1 MENGVCKVC
10 GIVVAV
16 YNMDVNKSGDK
27 TYYKQKFSISFE
39 DKKNNK
45 RYANLELKNQK
56 INEFGKII
64 EQSYIGNTEITCWV
78 DISDY
83 RASSWASCNCFK
95 IRKETNC
102 KTKRMSNHT
111 MITLPSLPSKRAAKM
126 VLPKVQTMAVYL
138 FDLRR

>member
-16 YNMDVNKSGDK
+16 YNMEVNKSGDK

-39 DKKNNK
+39 DKKNNT

-56 INEFGKII
+56 INEFGKLI
-64 EQSYIGNTEITCWV
+64 EQSYIGKKEITCWV

-83 RASSWASCNCFK
+83 RASSWPSCNCFK
-95 IRKETNC
+95 IKEGNQLQDETYVKPYDDNTPIVAI
-102 KTKRMSNHT
+102 KTCSEDGVAENSGNGGG
-111 MITLPSLPSKRAAKM
+111 LP
-126 VLPKVQTMAVYL
+126 
-138 FDLRR
+138 F

>member
-16 YNMDVNKSGDK
+16 YNMEVNKSGDK

-39 DKKNNK
+39 DKKNNT

-64 EQSYIGNTEITCWV
+64 EQSNIGKTEITCWV

-95 IRKETNC
+95 IKEGNQLQDETYVKPYDDNAPIVAI
-102 KTKRMSNHT
+102 KTCSEDGVAEGTDNGG
-111 MITLPSLPSKRAAKM
+111 LP
-126 VLPKVQTMAVYL
+126 
-138 FDLRR
+138 F

>member
-1 MENGVCKVC
+1 MENGFCKVC

-16 YNMDVNKSGDK
+16 YKMEENKSGDK

-39 DKKNNK
+39 DRKNNI

-64 EQSYIGNTEITCWV
+64 EQSYIGKTEITCWV

-83 RASSWASCNCFK
+83 RSSSWPSCNCFK
-95 IRKETNC
+95 IKEGKQLQDETYVKPYDDNAPIVAI
-102 KTKRMSNHT
+102 KTFSEDGVAESADNGG
-111 MITLPSLPSKRAAKM
+111 LP
-126 VLPKVQTMAVYL
+126 
-138 FDLRR
+138 F

>member
-16 YNMDVNKSGDK
+16 YNMEVNKSGDK

-39 DKKNNK
+39 DKKNNT

-64 EQSYIGNTEITCWV
+64 EQSYIGKTEITCWV

-95 IRKETNC
+95 IKEGNQLQDETYV
-102 KTKRMSNHT
+102 KTYDDNAPIVAIKTCSEDGVAEDSGNGGG
-111 MITLPSLPSKRAAKM
+111 LP
-126 VLPKVQTMAVYL
+126 
-138 FDLRR
+138 F

>member
-16 YNMDVNKSGDK
+16 YNMEVNKSGDK

-39 DKKNNK
+39 DKKNNT

-56 INEFGKII
+56 INEFGKLI
-64 EQSYIGNTEITCWV
+64 EQSYIGKKEITCWV

-95 IRKETNC
+95 IKEGNQMQDETYVKPYDDNAPIVAI
-102 KTKRMSNHT
+102 KTCSEDSVSEGTDNGG
-111 MITLPSLPSKRAAKM
+111 LP
-126 VLPKVQTMAVYL
+126 
-138 FDLRR
+138 F

>member
-16 YNMDVNKSGDK
+16 YKMEENKSGDK

-39 DKKNNK
+39 DKKNNT

-83 RASSWASCNCFK
+83 RASSWAICNCFK
-95 IRKETNC
+95 IKEGNQLQDETYVKPYDDNAPIVAI
-102 KTKRMSNHT
+102 KTCSEDGAEGTDNGGC
-111 MITLPSLPSKRAAKM
+111 LP
-126 VLPKVQTMAVYL
+126 
-138 FDLRR
+138 F

>member
-16 YNMDVNKSGDK
+16 YNMEVNKSGDK

-39 DKKNNK
+39 DKKNNT

-56 INEFGKII
+56 INEFGKLI

-95 IRKETNC
+95 IKEGNQLQDETYVKPYDDNAPIVAI
-102 KTKRMSNHT
+102 KTCSKDGVAEGTDNGG
-111 MITLPSLPSKRAAKM
+111 LP
-126 VLPKVQTMAVYL
+126 
-138 FDLRR
+138 F

>member
-1 MENGVCKVC
+1 MENGICKVC

-16 YNMDVNKSGDK
+16 YKMEVNKSGDK

-39 DKKNNK
+39 DRKNNT

-64 EQSYIGNTEITCWV
+64 EQSYIGKKEITCWV

-83 RASSWASCNCFK
+83 RASSWPSCNCFK
-95 IRKETNC
+95 IKEGNQLQDETYVKPYDDNAPIVAI
-102 KTKRMSNHT
+102 KTCSEDGIAEGTDNVG
-111 MITLPSLPSKRAAKM
+111 LP
-126 VLPKVQTMAVYL
+126 
-138 FDLRR
+138 F

>member
-16 YNMDVNKSGDK
+16 YNMEVNKSGDK

-95 IRKETNC
+95 IKEGNQLQDETYVKPYDDNAPIVAI
-102 KTKRMSNHT
+102 KTCSEDGVAECTENGGG
-111 MITLPSLPSKRAAKM
+111 LP
-126 VLPKVQTMAVYL
+126 
-138 FDLRR
+138 F

>member
-16 YNMDVNKSGDK
+16 YNMEVNKSGDK

-39 DKKNNK
+39 DKKNNT

-56 INEFGKII
+56 INEFGKLI
-64 EQSYIGNTEITCWV
+64 EQSYIGKKEITCWV

-95 IRKETNC
+95 IKEGNQLQDETYIKPYDDNAPIVAI
-102 KTKRMSNHT
+102 KTCSEDGTVGADNDGG
-111 MITLPSLPSKRAAKM
+111 LP
-126 VLPKVQTMAVYL
+126 
-138 FDLRR
+138 F

>member
-16 YNMDVNKSGDK
+16 YNMEVNKSGDK

-95 IRKETNC
+95 IKEGNQLQDETYVKPYDDNAPIVAI
-102 KTKRMSNHT
+102 KTCSEDGVAEGTDNGG
-111 MITLPSLPSKRAAKM
+111 LP
-126 VLPKVQTMAVYL
+126 
-138 FDLRR
+138 F

>member
-16 YNMDVNKSGDK
+16 YNMEVNKSGDK

-39 DKKNNK
+39 DKKNNT

-64 EQSYIGNTEITCWV
+64 EKSCIGKTEITCWV

-95 IRKETNC
+95 IKEGNQLQDETYVKPYDDNAPIVAI
-102 KTKRMSNHT
+102 KTYSEDGVAEGTDNGG
-111 MITLPSLPSKRAAKM
+111 LP
-126 VLPKVQTMAVYL
+126 
-138 FDLRR
+138 F